1 MISESF
7 NRRQFI
13 EAMMEKDYLQIL
25 FAAEA
30 EVYAAEGI
38 RRPAKS
44 PRVKTAAEYAAFLK
58 AFLFFMR
65 YGIKPGGILDYEFL
79 LFRPLC
85 EKLVQ
90 KGQFKP
96 SVLDFFKKEV
106 LIGTKR

>member
-13 EAMMEKDYLQIL
+13 EAMMEKDYIQIL

-30 EVYAAEGI
+30 EVNEAERI

-44 PRVKTAAEYAAFLK
+44 PRVRSAAEYSAFLK

-65 YGIKPGGILDYEFL
+65 YGIKPGGIFDEDFF

-90 KGQFKP
+90 KGRRLSRASEHSFRSDQ
-96 SVLDFFKKEV
+96 
-106 LIGTKR
+106 